1 MNEYVFISYKSEQKS
16 IALKIKTILEENGI
30 TCWMAPESIPG
41 GSNYAAEIT
50 QAISQ
55 CKEFVVILSEQSQ
68 NSAYVLKEI
77 DVAIKK
83 NKNIL
88 PFQVEP
94 IVLNDS
100 IEYYFSNVQMYSA
113 HLSWESAL
121 EKLIRE
127 IRYNFE
133 SINAQRTPDTI
144 LNDPVKIRSALP
156 HVFEEGY
163 LLFGRYRIEKLL
175 QVCMGNQQH
184 YSALDSHTNR
194 RMLVKYIDRT
204 LPYQEM
210 GFGISTAGA
219 LFQHPYIAAPV
230 DEYSNES
237 YFIHIEPFYEVVS
250 LDQIISRNGPQMPR
264 DVQKWATAVCHAM
277 IYLNEDMG
285 YGYCYMASQN
295 IRIQKNGIPIL
306 FDVSVAVP
314 LGSPASHLGLEYL
327 PPEAITSKAVAKP
340 TVDIYSLGTNIYYAL
355 TGRSYYQDLMTEGP
369 AESLNR
375 PEIPEGFR
383 MVLQR
388 CLKLSPDSRYQ
399 SFREVLQDLERVEEL
414 KPQPQRQ
421 PEKKSFLRKLFQKK

>member
-163 LLFGRYRIEKLL
+163 LLF
-175 QVCMGNQQH
+175 
-184 YSALDSHTNR
+184 R
-194 RMLVKYIDRT
+194 R
-204 LPYQEM
+204 
-210 GFGISTAGA
+210 
-219 LFQHPYIAAPV
+219 
-230 DEYSNES
+230 
-237 YFIHIEPFYEVVS
+237 
-250 LDQIISRNGPQMPR
+250 
-264 DVQKWATAVCHAM
+264 
-277 IYLNEDMG
+277 
-285 YGYCYMASQN
+285 
-295 IRIQKNGIPIL
+295 
-306 FDVSVAVP
+306 
-314 LGSPASHLGLEYL
+314 
-327 PPEAITSKAVAKP
+327 
-340 TVDIYSLGTNIYYAL
+340 
-355 TGRSYYQDLMTEGP
+355 
-369 AESLNR
+369 
-375 PEIPEGFR
+375 
-383 MVLQR
+383 
-388 CLKLSPDSRYQ
+388 
-399 SFREVLQDLERVEEL
+399 
-414 KPQPQRQ
+414 
-421 PEKKSFLRKLFQKK
+421 